1 MIDLLPQVGLGL
13 LLIVLGVGWLITSR
27 LIIKYFWERLGCA
40 LPSGLILIVGA
51 VLIVSGLGF
60 VWRAIT

>member
-1 MIDLLPQVGLGL
+1 MTDPHQIGLGL
-13 LLIVLGVGWLITSR
+13 LLIALGVGWLIASR
-27 LIIKYFWERLGCA
+27 LVIKYFRERLGCA
-40 LPSGLILIVGA
+40 LPSGLILMIGA